1 MFTPDKFAESQV
13 GNYMKFED
21 GQNRIRILEKPIT
34 GYVYWED
41 AEGNLVPKNE
51 MAGKGGKPVRVKSWE
66 GLTNAQRGAM
76 KGFAAMVVWN
86 YQAERI
92 QILEVK
98 QVGIMNALEAL
109 SLSKSWGDVTSFDIV
124 ITKTRTGINPTD
136 VEYSVMPEPKEPVS
150 KEIKEAY
157 KEAHIDLEALY
168 RGEDPFGVEKT
179 EPEGLE
185 EVDLDDL
192 NVEDLDALLFP
203 PNKD

>member
-1 MFTPDKFAESQV
+1 MFTPEKFAESQV
-13 GNYMKFED
+13 GNYMKFEE
-21 GQNRIRILEKPIT
+21 GENRIRILEKPIT

-86 YQAERI
+86 YKAEKV

-109 SLSKSWGDVTSFDIV
+109 SLSKSWGDTTTFDIV

-192 NVEDLDALLFP
+192 NLEDLDAQVA
-203 PNKD
+203 KK

>member
-192 NVEDLDALLFP
+192 NLEDLDAQVA
-203 PNKD
+203 KK

>member
-1 MFTPDKFAESQV
+1 MFTPEKFAESQV
-13 GNYMKFED
+13 GNYMKFEE
-21 GQNRIRILEKPIT
+21 GENRIRILEKPIT

-86 YQAERI
+86 YKAEKV

-109 SLSKSWGDVTSFDIV
+109 SLSKSWGDITTFDIV

-192 NVEDLDALLFP
+192 NLEDLDAQVA
-203 PNKD
+203 KK

>member
-109 SLSKSWGDVTSFDIV
+109 SLSKSWGDITTFDIV

-192 NVEDLDALLFP
+192 NLEDLDAQVA
-203 PNKD
+203 KK

>member
-92 QILEVK
+92 QILEIK

-109 SLSKSWGDVTSFDIV
+109 SLSKSWGDVTTFDIV

-192 NVEDLDALLFP
+192 NLEDLDAQVA
-203 PNKD
+203 KK

>member
-92 QILEVK
+92 QILEIK

-192 NVEDLDALLFP
+192 NLEDLDAQVA
-203 PNKD
+203 KK

>member
-13 GNYMKFED
+13 GNYMKFEE
-21 GQNRIRILEKPIT
+21 GENRIRILEKPIT

-92 QILEVK
+92 QILEIK

-192 NVEDLDALLFP
+192 NLEDLDAQVA
-203 PNKD
+203 KK

>member
-86 YQAERI
+86 YKAEKV

-192 NVEDLDALLFP
+192 NLEDLDAQVA
-203 PNKD
+203 KK

>member
-13 GNYMKFED
+13 GNYMKFEE
-21 GQNRIRILEKPIT
+21 GENRIRILEKPIT

-51 MAGKGGKPVRVKSWE
+51 MAGKGGRPVRVEHWE
-66 GLTNAQRGAM
+66 ELFSAQRKAM

-86 YQAERI
+86 YKAEKV

-109 SLSKSWGDVTSFDIV
+109 SLSKSWGDVTTFDIV

-192 NVEDLDALLFP
+192 NLEDLDAQVA
-203 PNKD
+203 KK

>member
-92 QILEVK
+92 QILEIK

-109 SLSKSWGDVTSFDIV
+109 SLSKSWGDITTFDIV

-192 NVEDLDALLFP
+192 NLEDLDAQVA
-203 PNKD
+203 KK

>member
-13 GNYMKFED
+13 GNYMKFEE

-92 QILEVK
+92 QILEIK

-136 VEYSVMPEPKEPVS
+136 VEYSVMHEPKEPVS

-157 KEAHIDLEALY
+157 KEAHIDREALY

-192 NVEDLDALLFP
+192 NLEDLDAQVA
-203 PNKD
+203 KK

>member
-86 YQAERI
+86 YKAEKV

-109 SLSKSWGDVTSFDIV
+109 SLSKSWGDVTTFDIV

-192 NVEDLDALLFP
+192 NLEDLDAQVA
-203 PNKD
+203 KK

>member
-13 GNYMKFED
+13 GNYMKFEE
-21 GQNRIRILEKPIT
+21 GENRIRILEKPIT

-86 YQAERI
+86 YKAEKV

-109 SLSKSWGDVTSFDIV
+109 SLSKSWGDITTFDIV

-192 NVEDLDALLFP
+192 NLEDLDAQVA
-203 PNKD
+203 KK

>member
-109 SLSKSWGDVTSFDIV
+109 SLSKSWGDVTTFDIV

-136 VEYSVMPEPKEPVS
+136 VEYSVMPEPKEPIS
-150 KEIKEAY
+150 KEIKKAY
-157 KEAHIDLEALY
+157 KEANIDLKALY
-168 RGEDPFGVEKT
+168 RGADPFKSEAT
-179 EPEGLE
+179 EDLE
-185 EVDLDDL
+185 VDDLDLDDL
-192 NVEDLDALLFP
+192 NLEDLDAQVA
-203 PNKD
+203 KK

>member
-51 MAGKGGKPVRVKSWE
+51 MAGKGGRPVRVEHWDK
-66 GLTNAQRGAM
+66 LTSAQRKAM

-86 YQAERI
+86 YKAEKI

-109 SLSKSWGDVTSFDIV
+109 SLSKSWGDVTTFDIV

-192 NVEDLDALLFP
+192 NLEDLDAQVA
-203 PNKD
+203 KK

>member
-13 GNYMKFED
+13 GNYMKFEE

-92 QILEVK
+92 QILEIK
-98 QVGIMNALEAL
+98 TP
-109 SLSKSWGDVTSFDIV
+109 SL
-124 ITKTRTGINPTD
+124 
-136 VEYSVMPEPKEPVS
+136 
-150 KEIKEAY
+150 
-157 KEAHIDLEALY
+157 L
-168 RGEDPFGVEKT
+168 
-179 EPEGLE
+179 
-185 EVDLDDL
+185 
-192 NVEDLDALLFP
+192 
-203 PNKD
+203 

>member
-13 GNYMKFED
+13 GNYMKFEE
-21 GQNRIRILEKPIT
+21 GENRIRILEKPIT

-192 NVEDLDALLFP
+192 NLEDLDAQVA
-203 PNKD
+203 KK

>member
-92 QILEVK
+92 QILEIK
-98 QVGIMNALEAL
+98 QVGIINALEAL

-150 KEIKEAY
+150 KEIKKAY

-192 NVEDLDALLFP
+192 NLEDLDAQVA
-203 PNKD
+203 KK

>member
-86 YQAERI
+86 YKAEKV
-92 QILEVK
+92 QILEIK

-109 SLSKSWGDVTSFDIV
+109 SLSKSWGDVTTFDIV

-136 VEYSVMPEPKEPVS
+136 VEYSVMPEPKEPIS
-150 KEIKEAY
+150 KEIKKAY
-157 KEAHIDLEALY
+157 KEANIDLKALY
-168 RGEDPFGVEKT
+168 RGADPFKSEAT
-179 EPEGLE
+179 EDLE
-185 EVDLDDL
+185 VDDLDLDDL
-192 NVEDLDALLFP
+192 NLEDLDAQVA
-203 PNKD
+203 KK

>member
-1 MFTPDKFAESQV
+1 MFTPEKFAESQV
-13 GNYMKFED
+13 GNYMKFEE
-21 GQNRIRILEKPIT
+21 GENRIRILEKPIT

-92 QILEVK
+92 QILEIK

-109 SLSKSWGDVTSFDIV
+109 SLSKSWGDTTTFDIV

-192 NVEDLDALLFP
+192 NLEDLDAQVA
-203 PNKD
+203 KK

>member
-13 GNYMKFED
+13 GNYMKFEE
-21 GQNRIRILEKPIT
+21 GENRIRILEKPIT

-86 YQAERI
+86 YKAEKV

-109 SLSKSWGDVTSFDIV
+109 SLSKSWGDVTTFDIV

-192 NVEDLDALLFP
+192 NLEDLDAQVA
-203 PNKD
+203 KK

>member
-66 GLTNAQRGAM
+66 ELFSAQRKAM

-86 YQAERI
+86 YKAEKV

-192 NVEDLDALLFP
+192 NLEDLDAQVA
-203 PNKD
+203 KK

>member
-13 GNYMKFED
+13 GNYMKFEE

-92 QILEVK
+92 QILEIK
-98 QVGIMNALEAL
+98 QVGIINALEAL

-192 NVEDLDALLFP
+192 NLEDLDAQVA
-203 PNKD
+203 KK

>member
-109 SLSKSWGDVTSFDIV
+109 SLSKSWGDITTFDIV

-136 VEYSVMPEPKEPVS
+136 VEYSVMPKPKEPVS

-192 NVEDLDALLFP
+192 NLEDLDAQVA
-203 PNKD
+203 KK

>member
-1 MFTPDKFAESQV
+1 
-13 GNYMKFED
+13 MKFEE

-109 SLSKSWGDVTSFDIV
+109 SLSKSWGDITTFDIV

-192 NVEDLDALLFP
+192 NLEDLDAQVA
-203 PNKD
+203 KK

>member
-86 YQAERI
+86 YQAEKV

-192 NVEDLDALLFP
+192 NLEDLDAQVA
-203 PNKD
+203 KK

>member
-13 GNYMKFED
+13 GNYMKFEE
-21 GQNRIRILEKPIT
+21 GENRIRILEKPIT

-136 VEYSVMPEPKEPVS
+136 VDYSVMPEPKEPVS

-192 NVEDLDALLFP
+192 NLEDLDAQVA
-203 PNKD
+203 KK

>member
-109 SLSKSWGDVTSFDIV
+109 SLSKSWGDVTTFDIV

-192 NVEDLDALLFP
+192 NLEDLDAQVA
-203 PNKD
+203 KK

>member
-109 SLSKSWGDVTSFDIV
+109 SLSKSWGDTTTFDIV

-192 NVEDLDALLFP
+192 NLEDLDAQVA
-203 PNKD
+203 KK

>member
-109 SLSKSWGDVTSFDIV
+109 SLSKSWGDITTFDIV

-168 RGEDPFGVEKT
+168 RGEDPFGVEK
-179 EPEGLE
+179 PE

-192 NVEDLDALLFP
+192 NLEDLDAQVA
-203 PNKD
+203 KK

>member
-86 YQAERI
+86 YKAERI

-109 SLSKSWGDVTSFDIV
+109 SLSKSWGDITTFDIV

-192 NVEDLDALLFP
+192 NLEDLDAQVA
-203 PNKD
+203 KK

>member
-13 GNYMKFED
+13 GNYMKFEE
-21 GQNRIRILEKPIT
+21 GENRIRILEKPIT

-86 YQAERI
+86 YQAEKV

-109 SLSKSWGDVTSFDIV
+109 SLSKSWGDITTFDIV

-192 NVEDLDALLFP
+192 NLEDLDAQVA
-203 PNKD
+203 KK

>member
-13 GNYMKFED
+13 GNYMKFEE
-21 GQNRIRILEKPIT
+21 GENRIRILEKPIT

-86 YQAERI
+86 YKAEKV

-109 SLSKSWGDVTSFDIV
+109 SLSKSWGDITTFDVV

-192 NVEDLDALLFP
+192 NLEDLDAQVA
-203 PNKD
+203 KK

>member
-13 GNYMKFED
+13 GNYMKFEE
-21 GQNRIRILEKPIT
+21 GENRIRILEKPIT

-86 YQAERI
+86 YKAEKV

-192 NVEDLDALLFP
+192 NLEDLDAQVA
-203 PNKD
+203 KK

>member
-86 YQAERI
+86 YKAEKV

-157 KEAHIDLEALY
+157 KEANIDLKALY
-168 RGEDPFGVEKT
+168 RGADPFKSEAT
-179 EPEGLE
+179 EDLE
-185 EVDLDDL
+185 VDDLDLDDL
-192 NVEDLDALLFP
+192 NLEDLDAQVA
-203 PNKD
+203 KK

>member
-13 GNYMKFED
+13 GNYMKFEE
-21 GQNRIRILEKPIT
+21 GENRIRILEKPIT

-92 QILEVK
+92 QILEIK

-109 SLSKSWGDVTSFDIV
+109 SLSKSWGDITTFDIV

-192 NVEDLDALLFP
+192 NLEDLDAQVA
-203 PNKD
+203 KK